1 MSVFGGSGTDTGRG
15 GILEVRDVRRGEES
29 ASLLHLVV
37 VAFGSAE
44 EAQSALADV
53 NAMAEAKQVVLD
65 DACVVVHKPDG
76 SVEITETIQKGG
88 AFHFLARKPD
98 VGLKSDFKQ
107 QLGRV
112 LKPGCAALAV
122 LAYATDQGAVLET
135 VSRWQGQVVTSDL
148 DESVEVDLRH
158 ALAASEPPA
167 S

>member
-15 GILEVRDVRRGEES
+15 GILEVRDVRRGDES
-29 ASLLHLVV
+29 ASLVHLVV
-37 VAFGSAE
+37 VAFGSPE

-53 NAMAEAKQVVLD
+53 NAMVEANQVVFD
-65 DACVVVHKPDG
+65 DACVVERRPDG
-76 SVEITETIQKGG
+76 SVEITETMQKGG
-88 AFHFLARKPD
+88 GAFGFLRGKPD
-98 VGLKSDFKQ
+98 GIKGDFKQ

-122 LAYATDQGAVLET
+122 LGYATDQDAVMRT
-135 VSRWQGQVVTSDL
+135 VSGWKGQVVTSDL
-148 DESVEVDLRH
+148 DESVEGDLRH